1 MDFAWRGL
9 EKSDQARFFFEKFLA
24 WSLAGEPWRNLTK
37 SISIFFA
44 RPWPA
49 EISSRPL
56 PDSFFDTSPPKVCKK
71 KIQKNCFTFFLGL
84 KKKSCKL
91 FFKKK
96 TRIFFLPQKNGWN
109 FFWKKKSFKLFL
121 LLQKTKGA
129 RLFFCQP
136 LG

>member
-37 SISIFFA
+37 SISIF
-44 RPWPA
+44 
-49 EISSRPL
+49 L
-56 PDSFFDTSPPKVCKK
+56 PGLGLQKSHQDPCQIVFLTPVHQVCKK

-91 FFKKK
+91 FFKNK

-129 RLFFCQP
+129 RFFFCQP